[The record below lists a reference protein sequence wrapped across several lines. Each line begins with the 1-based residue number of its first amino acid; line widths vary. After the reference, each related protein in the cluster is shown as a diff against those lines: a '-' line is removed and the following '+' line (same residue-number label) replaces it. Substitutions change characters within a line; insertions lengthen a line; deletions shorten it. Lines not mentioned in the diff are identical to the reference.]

1 MSTGTQRTQRSQ
13 TAQGKARAAKRL
25 MPYPEERALEHT
37 VHALEAV
44 PTRIHSVL
52 LPVWC
57 VEVEADVTEGEPY
70 ELIDRFLE
78 RGIAEAGL
86 GTVGELAAFF
96 ALDPPLV
103 GQAVRFLTA
112 IGHVTEGDGR
122 LSLTELGYRSVR
134 DEVRY
139 VVTRKDRRKLY
150 FDGFDS
156 RPLTRPYYDARK
168 VGFLS
173 GETLQ
178 EALERR
184 DGPRL
189 NMLNPSRDFRREA
202 LVELADSPER
212 DRFNLP
218 GRIDAP
224 RAVGSADL
232 VFLPAYLVRAVE
244 RGGRVRHFAYTP
256 AADEYDPE
264 ITAACEAAADVV
276 SALEAEEV
284 AAARGDFAAQAG
296 RWLSKRGLAEHRPA
310 RTGDGAWRVSL
321 PGSSFGGDGPVPFA
335 KLGSY
340 VVLGT
345 GFFQVWCRE
354 KLMRM
359 RALVER
365 INSYAGSRA
374 RVDADVI
381 REKIDAVSRQLEL
394 GTVDLDTVR
403 RAAADAGRRE
413 LAAQLSRLL

>member
-264 ITAACEAAADVV
+264 ITAACEAADGVA
-276 SALEAEEV
+276 SALE
-284 AAARGDFAAQAG
+284 R
-296 RWLSKRGLAEHRPA
+296 RKWPPPA
-310 RTGDGAWRVSL
+310 RTSPRRRDAGSARGVSPNTGPRERETEPGGSHCPAVASAVTAPCRSPSSARTSYSARDSFKSGAGRSACACGPSSSASTRTRV
-321 PGSSFGGDGPVPFA
+321 PVPA
-335 KLGSY
+335 S
-340 VVLGT
+340 T
-345 GFFQVWCRE
+345 R
-354 KLMRM
+354 
-359 RALVER
+359 
-365 INSYAGSRA
+365 
-374 RVDADVI
+374 
-381 REKIDAVSRQLEL
+381 
-394 GTVDLDTVR
+394 T
-403 RAAADAGRRE
+403 
-413 LAAQLSRLL
+413 